1 MSFVELQ
8 LVRTNKH
15 KIYPCALG
23 STMALNTLSIFFS
36 TCNLSKYINF
46 VHLNY
51 KKQQTTIKNK
61 RKKKQWRSLAE
72 LKEYYESFNERN

>member
-1 MSFVELQ
+1 MSFVEPP

-15 KIYPCALG
+15 KICPMCIG
-23 STMALNTLSIFFS
+23 LNFGLKHLICSFP

-51 KKQQTTIKNK
+51 KKEQQTTNNN
-61 RKKKQWRSLAE
+61 KKQWRSLAK